1 MFFENKTELT
11 LSERRALILHLLY
24 SLEMNNYE
32 KTVYE
37 VLRDYAN
44 EYQIYI
50 DFNDSIVNEVEG
62 VVESRDQ
69 IDEEIRPYLKK
80 WRIDRISI
88 ILKLIIRYAVWEFK
102 NKKSDPALIINEA
115 VELAKGFAEDESYK
129 FVNGVLDIWIKQK
142 IEK

>member
-50 DFNDSIVNEVEG
+50 DFNDSLVNEIEG
-62 VVESRDQ
+62 VVENRDQ